1 MARLCDF
8 EYVAALE
15 EAHHDSEKKSTEA
28 RLARINELAV
38 SLRDGIGTGPHVSGL
53 RTLVHHHRG
62 LPIAFSIGRANVLNP
77 NRLIHVPRGS
87 RHSQA

>member
-1 MARLCDF
+1 MQNEIDLNLNERLRDHAF
-8 EYVAALE
+8 AIEYVAALE
-15 EAHHDSEKKSTEA
+15 EAHHDSDKRYET

-62 LPIAFSIGRANVLNP
+62 LL
-77 NRLIHVPRGS
+77 
-87 RHSQA
+87 